1 MEHIILIGFKSAGK
15 SSVGIALAKELK
27 RPFIDLDEKIEQAYK
42 KERGERFSCR
52 EIMKHRG
59 ESYFR
64 KLEHKVL
71 NEIITTEEPLV
82 LALGGGAPLE
92 GNNRKLIREHK
103 IIEISAPAMVVFDRI
118 MANGRPSFFPTSE
131 VPLETFQRMWK
142 EREPQY
148 KKLADFTIENNDS
161 IQDAVNA
168 VVEKLNEKTYE

>member
-1 MEHIILIGFKSAGK
+1 
-15 SSVGIALAKELK
+15 
-27 RPFIDLDEKIEQAYK
+27 
-42 KERGERFSCR
+42 
-52 EIMKHRG
+52 
-59 ESYFR
+59 
-64 KLEHKVL
+64 
-71 NEIITTEEPLV
+71 
-82 LALGGGAPLE
+82 LE